1 MSNAVRASHSGRLAR
16 SSVLWRP
23 GVAARAD
30 ADGEFRKAL
39 QAWWEQA
46 SKIQV
51 GEAVT
56 STVSGGI

>member
-1 MSNAVRASHSGRLAR
+1 
-16 SSVLWRP
+16 
-23 GVAARAD
+23 VAARAD